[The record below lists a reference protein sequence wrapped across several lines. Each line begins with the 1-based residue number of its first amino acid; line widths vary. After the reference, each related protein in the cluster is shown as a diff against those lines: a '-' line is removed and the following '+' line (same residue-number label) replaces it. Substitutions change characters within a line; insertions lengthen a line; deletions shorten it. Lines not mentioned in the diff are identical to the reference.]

1 MARIERLINLT
12 ATLLDADRF
21 LTRDEVVERVPGYGG
36 TPESV
41 RRAFERD
48 KETLRE
54 LGVPVETG
62 MVDPTNEDSPEG
74 YRIPRR
80 AYELP
85 DPGLDPDELAAIH
98 LAARTVRLP
107 GAESTEALWKLGGKP
122 ATGDPL
128 AATAMPVPTRA
139 ELPGAEHLVDLF
151 QAWGERRTVSFTY
164 RSQPR
169 TVDPWRL
176 SFRNGHWYLF
186 GRDRAADDERN
197 FRLDRIESAV
207 EIGTKAN
214 AFDRPPHAEAD
225 AGESPPWLL
234 GGDADPV
241 VATMR
246 VDADQAGWTTSFLG
260 PESVVDRNPDGSVVV
275 DVAVTN
281 RDAFRSFVLGYLD
294 HAELLAPAELR
305 DELIEYLEDLCRR

>member
-1 MARIERLINLT
+1 MTRIERLINLT

-21 LTRDEVVERVPGYGG
+21 LTRDEIVERVPGYGG
-36 TPESV
+36 NAESV
-41 RRAFERD
+41 RRGFERD

-62 MVDPTNEDSPEG
+62 LVDPTVPESAEG

-85 DPGLDPDELAAIH
+85 DPGLDADELAAIH

-107 GAESTEALWKLGGKP
+107 GIESTEALWKLGGKP
-122 ATGDPL
+122 APGDPL
-128 AATAMPVPTRA
+128 NAGGVGPALTRA

-151 QAWGERRTVSFTY
+151 QAWGERRTVAFTY
-164 RSQPR
+164 RSTAR

-176 SFRNGHWYLF
+176 SFRSGHWYLF
-186 GRDRAADDERN
+186 GRDHAADDERN
-197 FRLDRIESAV
+197 FRLDRIESTV
-207 EIGTKAN
+207 EVGTTPN
-214 AFDRPPHAEAD
+214 AFERPPQAD
-225 AGESPPWLL
+225 AGEAPPWLL
-234 GGDADPV
+234 GGDAEAV
-241 VATMR
+241 VATLL

-260 PESVVDRNPDGSVVV
+260 PESVVERRPDGGVVV
-275 DVAVTN
+275 DVPVTN

-294 HAELLAPAELR
+294 HAEVLAPDDLR
-305 DELIEYLEDLCRR
+305 ADLVTYLESLCPR